1 MSDGAYPDS
10 SLLTSTAAS
19 NPLGLI
25 AILEPPNGQESDFGS
40 TAPTNERP
48 MIVLGAVLLAI
59 TSLFVANRVYFKC
72 CVLRRRSW
80 DDWTLAVGYVSVI
93 RGKETEVPMYDEEL
107 TGLGDRF
114 AGYCSSAHAYGVSD
128 PASTARWQD
137 DAVEQ
142 D

>member
-1 MSDGAYPDS
+1 MADGAYPDS

-25 AILEPPNGQESDFGS
+25 AILTPPDGQESNFGP

-80 DDWTLAVGYVSVI
+80 DDWTLAVGYVSAI
-93 RGKETEVPMYDEEL
+93 HGAETQAWM
-107 TGLGDRF
+107 GDGR
-114 AGYCSSAHAYGVSD
+114 ADKIVG
-128 PASTARWQD
+128 
-137 DAVEQ
+137 
-142 D
+142 